1 MDSTQET
8 ESTVANGEVS
18 ENVGQ
23 PNSLNADSSDL
34 EKVLNRLERLEQK
47 LDDPKRIQSEKDKVF
62 SALEK
67 DKRFKLLEGY
77 KEIRKLQEEGYTD
90 REIEQELRI
99 REMEDS
105 KVAQN
110 STGSAVQDDKLK
122 TAKVLAEALGL
133 ELNDPDVLQV
143 MLKGDTEQPA
153 LKLSELAMRRKSEPN
168 PAIVAQTSGG
178 SKSPGLMDEYRQ
190 RLAKVRRGD
199 VNTITELKMEFR
211 KKGLDI
217 N

>member
-23 PNSLNADSSDL
+23 QNSFDADKFKTEILNTVKELISDP
-34 EKVLNRLERLEQK
+34 RTM
-47 LDDPKRIQSEKDKVF
+47 QSQKDKVI
-62 SALEK
+62 AEIKK
-67 DKRFKLLEGY
+67 DKGFKDFFREF
-77 KEIRKLQEEGYTD
+77 KTMQEQGMSE
-90 REIEQELRI
+90 REIEQEFRI
-99 REMEDS
+99 REMEETR
-105 KVAQN
+105 VAQN

-143 MLKGDTEQPA
+143 MLKGDTEQQA

-199 VNTITELKMEFR
+199 VNAITELKMEFR

>member
-23 PNSLNADSSDL
+23 QNSFDADKFKTEILNTVKELISDP
-34 EKVLNRLERLEQK
+34 RTT
-47 LDDPKRIQSEKDKVF
+47 QSQKDKVI
-62 SALEK
+62 AEIKK
-67 DKRFKLLEGY
+67 DKGFKDFFREF
-77 KEIRKLQEEGYTD
+77 KTMQEQGMSE
-90 REIEQELRI
+90 REIEQEFRI
-99 REMEDS
+99 REMEETR
-105 KVAQN
+105 VTQN

-143 MLKGDTEQPA
+143 MLKGDTEQQA